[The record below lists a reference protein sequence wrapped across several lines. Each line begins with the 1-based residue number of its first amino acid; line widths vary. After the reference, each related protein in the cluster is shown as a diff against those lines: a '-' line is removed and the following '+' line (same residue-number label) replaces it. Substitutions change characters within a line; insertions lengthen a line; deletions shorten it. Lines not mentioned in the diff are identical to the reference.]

1 MIFILII
8 LLLNVFY
15 IPLKFSFDIE
25 ASNFTEVMMGQIPN
39 YAFILE
45 ILFNF
50 KRAFYDRGILV
61 MESGQIFMHY
71 LKTRF
76 WWDIF
81 IILSYYI
88 GRLTNIEFLEL
99 ALVLRSRDLMHI
111 YVDIEEKFR
120 FREKIGTY
128 VSDLIKLISTIIL
141 LAHYIACA
149 WHLLAVVQENK
160 SQQNWLAE
168 EIHSD
173 WINQYTISIYWSII
187 TMTTIGYGDYTPVS
201 KGKQIIIK
209 YKRILINLKVKN

>member
-50 KRAFYDRGILV
+50 KRAYYDRGILV
-61 MESGQIFMHY
+61 VESAQIFMHY

-160 SQQNWLAE
+160 GQQNWLVE

-201 KGKQIIIK
+201 KGKKIIK
-209 YKRILINLKVKN
+209 KNKRIIINLKVKN